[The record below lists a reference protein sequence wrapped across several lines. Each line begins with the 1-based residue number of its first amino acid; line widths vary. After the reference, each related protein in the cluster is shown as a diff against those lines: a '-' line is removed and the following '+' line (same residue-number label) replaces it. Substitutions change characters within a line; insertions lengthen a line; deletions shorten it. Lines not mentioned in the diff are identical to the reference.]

1 MKQGKKLYYPFN
13 SQNFNAIFASESIS
27 PPRFYPKRNFGHNRF
42 EPLSKYLDSG
52 LILFEQFPYFVTDP
66 NSDIEAYVL
75 IFEFT
80 NLAEGNLT
88 EIGQGIWRYDATI
101 YLNQDNFRL
110 YFPKPYVKK
119 VMLSEAKTSKTTKT
133 VVKYESQFDDTE
145 ILKVSLKKYDLSKI
159 NIEEKSFDKK
169 VAIDRFFNSFKG
181 FIYGYLA
188 GEIGKKSS
196 IEIEFSKSVQN
207 IINCFA
213 QYKNEL
219 ADNSNTSKYQTSS
232 KSYPKSTP
240 NINKSKSVEFEL
252 NEAIRISKQLF
263 SNLGKDKFEPVS
275 WITNHLDISQEN
287 EGVVKKVL
295 SFMSRLFFDYDK
307 VIKREYAKNSNSP
320 SLLFEIVEDSIYQ
333 YKSAGVELRQRLD
346 DEIKDNLFAIEK
358 YIKSKSLERAGSKEV
373 SDFSHIELFVKNEE
387 IGIAKTKLTEKDTIN
402 FVKIC
407 NVLLKERKDFN
418 GKTNDEDLLI
428 IVEKVWDSFGLHHKR
443 TDNVIHKYLSHK
455 SKSIELETQSEVT
468 QNFVAF
474 LLNPNNI
481 EILKTYI
488 EDKKI
493 QNSWI
498 AYSFWGLY
506 NGFANIGRDFTNV
519 ILSTE
524 NYELMQSIDSYLD
537 KVLQKIEVE
546 YEYKKPVFI
555 APKPEPMKKFET
567 IVVSE
572 QKKQQNTEG
581 VSPINVVE
589 FDLTIESIGKVLK
602 SLDKK
607 KGDKI
612 QGMIDKIEEDFGD
625 KFGIEHKAKKLQE
638 AIEKSNNKVRI
649 EANKITYA
657 EIDKI
662 KNAYK
667 ATKKNKF

>member
-13 SQNFNAIFASESIS
+13 SQNFNAVFASESIS
-27 PPRFYPKRNFGHNRF
+27 PPKFYPKRNFGHNRF

-52 LILFEQFPYFVTDP
+52 LILFEQFPYFDTDP

-80 NLAEGNLT
+80 NLEEGNLT

-119 VMLSEAKTSKTTKT
+119 VMFSEAKTSKTTKT
-133 VVKYESQFDDTE
+133 VVKYESQFNDTE

-159 NIEEKSFDKK
+159 NIEEKNLDKK
-169 VAIDRFFNSFKG
+169 VAIDRLFNSFKG
-181 FIYGYLA
+181 FLYGYLA

-196 IEIEFSKSVQN
+196 IEIEFSKSIQN

-219 ADNSNTSKYQTSS
+219 ADSSNTPKYQTLS

-240 NINKSKSVEFEL
+240 NTNKSKSVEIEL
-252 NEAIRISKQLF
+252 KEALRISKQLF
-263 SNLGKDKFEPVS
+263 SNLGKDKFEPVKLVS
-275 WITNHLDISQEN
+275 NHLDISQED
-287 EGVVKKVL
+287 EGIVRKVM
-295 SFMSRLFFDYDK
+295 SFMASLFFDFDK
-307 VIKREYAKNSNSP
+307 TIKKEFAKNSNSP

-358 YIKSKSLERAGSKEV
+358 YIKSKSMERAGGKEIF
-373 SDFSHIELFVKNEE
+373 DFSYIELFVKNEE
-387 IGIAKTKLTEKDTIN
+387 IGIAKTKLAEKDTVN

-407 NVLLKERKDFN
+407 NVLLKERKNFN

-428 IVEKVWDSFGLHHKR
+428 IVEKVWDSFGLHSKR

-506 NGFANIGRDFTNV
+506 NGFANIGRDFTDV
-519 ILSTE
+519 ILATE
-524 NYELMQSIDSYLD
+524 NYDLMGSIDKYLNNI
-537 KVLQKIEVE
+537 LQKMEVE
-546 YEYKKPVFI
+546 YEYRKPISVTH
-555 APKPEPMKKFET
+555 KPEPVEKFEKFE
-567 IVVSE
+567 IE
-572 QKKQQNTEG
+572 EPKKSQNTEG
-581 VSPINVVE
+581 GLLGKTVE
-589 FDLTIESIGKVLK
+589 LDLKKKESLEKVL
-602 SLDKK
+602 SSVDKK
-607 KGDKI
+607 KQVKI
-612 QGMIDKIEEDFGD
+612 KKIIDELDIAYSQFGQD
-625 KFGIEHKAKKLQE
+625 YKGTLLGKEIA
-638 AIEKSNNKVRI
+638 KSNKRI
-649 EANKITYA
+649 TKDLTSKITP
-657 EIDKI
+657 EETERIV
-662 KNAYK
+662 NAYK
-667 ATKKNKF
+667 LK

>member
-1 MKQGKKLYYPFN
+1 MKQGKKFYYPFN
-13 SQNFNAIFASESIS
+13 SQNFNAVFASESVS
-27 PPRFYPKRNFGHNRF
+27 PPKFYLNRNFGHNRF

-52 LILFEQFPYFVTDP
+52 LILFEQFPYFDTDP

-80 NLAEGNLT
+80 NLAEGNLA
-88 EIGQGIWRYDATI
+88 EIGQGIWHYDATI
-101 YLNQDNFRL
+101 YLNKDNFTL
-110 YFPKPYVKK
+110 YFSKPYVKK

-133 VVKYESQFDDTE
+133 VAKYESQFNDTE
-145 ILKVSLKKYDLSKI
+145 ILKTSLKKYDLSKI
-159 NIEEKSFDKK
+159 DFKEKNLEKK

-181 FIYGYLA
+181 FLYGYLA
-188 GEIGKKSS
+188 GEIGKKSN

-219 ADNSNTSKYQTSS
+219 ADSSHTSKYQTSS
-232 KSYPKSTP
+232 KSYTKSTL
-240 NINKSKSVEFEL
+240 NTNKSKSVEFEL

-263 SNLGKDKFEPVS
+263 SNFGKDKFEPVKWVS
-275 WITNHLDISQEN
+275 NHLDISQEN
-287 EGVVKKVL
+287 EGIVKKMM
-295 SFMSRLFFDYDK
+295 SFMARLVNDFDK

-320 SLLFEIVEDSIYQ
+320 SLLFDIVEDNIGQ
-333 YKSAGVELRQRLD
+333 YKFAGVELRQKLD
-346 DEIKDNLFAIEK
+346 DEIKDNLFSIEK
-358 YIKSKSLERAGSKEV
+358 YIKSKSLENAGNKEV
-373 SDFSHIELFVKNEE
+373 SDFSNIELLVKNEE
-387 IGIAKTKLTEKDTIN
+387 IKIPKTKLNEKDTEN

-407 NVLLKERKDFN
+407 NVLLKERKNFN
-418 GKTNDEDLLI
+418 GKTNDEDLLS
-428 IVEKVWDSFGLHHKR
+428 IVEKVWDSFNLHHKR

-506 NGFANIGRDFTNV
+506 NGFANISRDFTNV

-537 KVLQKIEVE
+537 KILQQIEVE
-546 YEYKKPVFI
+546 YEYKKPIVI
-555 APKPEPMKKFET
+555 AHKSEPTKKTEP
-567 IVVSE
+567 VVVPE
-572 QKKQQNTEG
+572 QKKLQNTEV
-581 VSPINVVE
+581 VSPANVVD
-589 FDLTIESIGKVLK
+589 FDLTIENIGKVLK

-607 KGDKI
+607 KGDKVRGI
-612 QGMIDKIEEDFGD
+612 IEKIETDFGN
-625 KFGIEHKAKKLQE
+625 KFSVEYKAKRLQE
-638 AIEKSNNKVRI
+638 AIEKSNKRTPT
-649 EANKITYA
+649 EANKITIA
-657 EIDKI
+657 EIDRI
-662 KNAYK
+662 INAYK
-667 ATKKNKF
+667 VTNKK